1 MAMKIHRTRTLLILL
16 AAALV
21 AAGLLTLVEA
31 KPAQAADRSF
41 APAPSS
47 PISVGTNPTT
57 VANADFNGDSK
68 VDLAAQNAG
77 SNTVSVLLGN
87 GDGTFQSKHDFAV
100 GLAPTSVISADFD
113 SDGIA
118 DLAVTNQNSNN
129 VSVLLGQDLDSD
141 GKGDGTFKQKQDF
154 AVGTYPS
161 SVISADF
168 NGDTYAD
175 LAVANSASNNVSVLL
190 GQDSNGD
197 NKADGTFQAKQDFS
211 IQAPCTGEACPLA
224 AMHAPNQVI
233 AKDFNADGKD
243 DLATANAGFCGFF
256 PQPGGISVLLGNG
269 NGTLQN
275 AKTYSMGNPTCGTD
289 PFTGAP
295 ILISSV
301 APSVTTLDV
310 NTDGKADLAATIE
323 NSNVVSVLRSNGD
336 GTFSARQDFAVGT
349 RPSAVTGSDLNGDAK
364 ADLAVSNFGSDNV
377 SVLFNNGSG
386 GFTAAQNFPTGDG
399 PAFVTTAHFNDDGEV
414 DFSDLAVANQNS
426 NNVSVLLNT
435 PRPDTIA
442 PITTR
447 SLSPQPNAAG
457 WNKEDVTITLNA
469 TDDDSGVKE
478 ISYSINGGQ
487 LTTVQQ
493 SSVQT
498 PPITNEGET
507 TISYYATDNAG
518 NVEGQHTFT
527 VKLDKS
533 APSAPVITSPANN
546 SYDTDGTITIS
557 GTAETNSTVEV
568 FEATTS
574 GDTSKG
580 TTPVDASG
588 AWTKTLSGV
597 SGGSHTYK
605 GKAKDAAGNTSGFS
619 NSRTVVV
626 DKFKPQVS
634 STTPLAGTTGV
645 GLGTNLTATFPEKM
659 RASSINTTT
668 FKLYRVKSDG
678 TQTQITNVA
687 VSLSSDG
694 LKATLNPFGVQ
705 TPTLLLARNTKYKG
719 VVTTGA
725 MDLAGNALAQQ
736 KSWTFTTRS

>member
-1 MAMKIHRTRTLLILL
+1 MATDIHRTRTLLILL

-57 VANADFNGDSK
+57 VANADFNGDGK

-190 GQDSNGD
+190 GQDSNGH

-301 APSVTTLDV
+301 APSVTTVDV
-310 NTDGKADLAATIE
+310 NTDGKAALAATIE
-323 NSNVVSVLRSNGD
+323 NSNVVSVLRRNGD
-336 GTFSARQDFAVGT
+336 GTFAARQDFAVGT
-349 RPSAVTGSDLNGDAK
+349 RPTAVTGTDLNGDAK

-377 SVLFNNGSG
+377 SALFNNGSG

-399 PAFVTTAHFNDDGEV
+399 PIFVTGARFNADS
-414 DFSDLAVANQNS
+414 FADLAVANQNS
-426 NNVSVLLNT
+426 NNVSVLLNSAAPPET
-435 PRPDTIA
+435 NIVSGPPDPDNSTSA
-442 PITTR
+442 TFEFSSSEPGSTFQCALDDP
-447 SLSPQPNAAG
+447 SAYSPCTSPETVPDEGLLAAG
-457 WNKEDVTITLNA
+457 PHTFYVKA
-469 TDDDSGVKE
+469 TDGADNKTDPTPAT
-478 ISYSINGGQ
+478 YTWTMD
-487 LTTVQQ
+487 TT
-493 SSVQT
+493 
-498 PPITNEGET
+498 
-507 TISYYATDNAG
+507 AA
-518 NVEGQHTFT
+518 
-527 VKLDKS
+527 
-533 APSAPVITSPANN
+533 AAPVINSPLEAERVG
-546 SYDTDGTITIS
+546 GTFVVS
-557 GTAETNSTVEV
+557 GTADAGSTIELFEGAASRGTARANTFGEWSIGLNS
-568 FEATTS
+568 
-574 GDTSKG
+574 
-580 TTPVDASG
+580 
-588 AWTKTLSGV
+588 V
-597 SGGSHTYK
+597 SDGSHTYK
-605 GKAKDAAGNTSGFS
+605 ATATDDAGNGSAQS
-619 NSRTVVV
+619 NIRTVIV
-626 DKFKPQVS
+626 DATAPETTIVS
-634 STTPLAGTTGV
+634 G
-645 GLGTNLTATFPEKM
+645 
-659 RASSINTTT
+659 
-668 FKLYRVKSDG
+668 
-678 TQTQITNVA
+678 
-687 VSLSSDG
+687 
-694 LKATLNPFGVQ
+694 
-705 TPTLLLARNTKYKG
+705 
-719 VVTTGA
+719 
-725 MDLAGNALAQQ
+725 
-736 KSWTFTTRS
+736 